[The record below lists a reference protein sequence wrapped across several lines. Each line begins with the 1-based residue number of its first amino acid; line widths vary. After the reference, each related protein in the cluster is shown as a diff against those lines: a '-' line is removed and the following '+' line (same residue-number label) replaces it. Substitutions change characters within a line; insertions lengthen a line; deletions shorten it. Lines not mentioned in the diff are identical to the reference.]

1 MATEQYTLKDY
12 LGALRRR
19 SALFMGIFA
28 VVTATAVAFAF
39 LPPDEYRASAEMRI
53 DMQGP
58 NVNLLKPIELTN
70 YADQYIKT
78 LQQQVMTHENLQR
91 WVEESNAYWY
101 EADATP
107 GELVRRLRDEIAVQM
122 VFTTVIEEETGKE
135 VDLITGFTTA
145 FSARDPQAAEVVA
158 REVANAFLA
167 ADRDTRVQKAAAAAS
182 FLREQIEAKRKEMLE
197 LESEIARFKREHAGS
212 LPDLMV
218 LNMTALERV
227 ERDLEQVQREV
238 RTLRQDRFFREA
250 QLQEIKAEAGVA
262 GTRLVELEQEYL
274 RAVGLYGPEHPD
286 VIRLK
291 RQIAAL
297 TGTGESGSELARLQA
312 ELAAA
317 QERYSDEHPDVISLK
332 RKIEALQTTG
342 AGQTMTDPLYL
353 QLRAQINA
361 IDSNIAS
368 LEARAEELRQQ
379 RADLQDR
386 ISRMPEV
393 EREFQVLQREHQ
405 TATLAFDELRQRLA
419 QAQQIESF
427 ESGERGARLTLV
439 REARAPEAPTGPP
452 RIAITIL
459 GLFVATSLAGGA
471 AFVSEITD
479 SRIRGSKDIQVVLNT
494 HAIATVPIVQNSLYR
509 AQKRRQF
516 LVVGFSAL
524 MLGAIIFLVVG
535 AITS

>member
-1 MATEQYTLKDY
+1 
-12 LGALRRR
+12 
-19 SALFMGIFA
+19 
-28 VVTATAVAFAF
+28 
-39 LPPDEYRASAEMRI
+39 
-53 DMQGP
+53 
-58 NVNLLKPIELTN
+58 
-70 YADQYIKT
+70 
-78 LQQQVMTHENLQR
+78 
-91 WVEESNAYWY
+91 
-101 EADATP
+101 
-107 GELVRRLRDEIAVQM
+107 AVQM

-332 RKIEALQTTG
+332 RKIEA
-342 AGQTMTDPLYL
+342 
-353 QLRAQINA
+353 
-361 IDSNIAS
+361 
-368 LEARAEELRQQ
+368 
-379 RADLQDR
+379 
-386 ISRMPEV
+386 
-393 EREFQVLQREHQ
+393 
-405 TATLAFDELRQRLA
+405 
-419 QAQQIESF
+419 
-427 ESGERGARLTLV
+427 
-439 REARAPEAPTGPP
+439 
-452 RIAITIL
+452 
-459 GLFVATSLAGGA
+459 
-471 AFVSEITD
+471 
-479 SRIRGSKDIQVVLNT
+479 
-494 HAIATVPIVQNSLYR
+494 
-509 AQKRRQF
+509 
-516 LVVGFSAL
+516 
-524 MLGAIIFLVVG
+524 
-535 AITS
+535 